1 MDEEGTMRLSVTD
14 LDQYLYWLS
23 MDDAGPEWL
32 IDRLTLFEPSPAMAA
47 GSAFHAALERLPNS
61 ASLLVHEG
69 YQFAFRCDA
78 EITLPSQRELKI
90 EREIIPGVMLVGKV
104 DAIDGNRIV
113 DYKLTAHLD
122 VERYADSMQ
131 WRAYLT
137 LFETNEF
144 EYSIFE
150 GSPERSSDFNYIIRA
165 HHSLKF
171 YSYPGMSSDVK
182 KCATD
187 LAAFVRSHNVES
199 KLKGV
204 SHDA

>member
-1 MDEEGTMRLSVTD
+1 MRLSVTD
-14 LDQYLYWLS
+14 LDQYLYWLD

-32 IDRLTLFEPSPAMAA
+32 IDRLTVFESSPAMAA

-61 ASLLVHEG
+61 ASLLVHRE
-69 YQFAFRCDA
+69 YKFDIQCDA
-78 EITLPSQRELKI
+78 EISLPSQRELKI

-104 DAIDGNRIV
+104 DAIDGNRII
-113 DYKLTAHLD
+113 DYKLTERLD
-122 VERYADSMQ
+122 AERYVDSMQ
-131 WRAYLT
+131 WRAYLM

-150 GSPERSSDFNYIIRA
+150 GSPDRGRDFDYTIRA

-187 LAAFVRSHNVES
+187 LAAFVRNHNIES
-199 KLKGV
+199 KLTGV
-204 SHDA
+204 SHDS